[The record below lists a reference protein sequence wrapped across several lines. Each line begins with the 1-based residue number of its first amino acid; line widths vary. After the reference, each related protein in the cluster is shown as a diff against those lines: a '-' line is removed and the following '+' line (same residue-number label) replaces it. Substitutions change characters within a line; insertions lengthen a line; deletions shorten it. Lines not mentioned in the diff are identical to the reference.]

1 MQARLQDKL
10 FSVSCKCNKLDENYV
25 WLVEPNQFLN
35 LMLISNLN
43 KEAPKGAS
51 LQGYFKS
58 HVL

>member
-1 MQARLQDKL
+1 
-10 FSVSCKCNKLDENYV
+10 ENYV
-25 WLVEPNQFLN
+25 WLVEPNQFLK

-51 LQGYFKS
+51 LQQYFKS